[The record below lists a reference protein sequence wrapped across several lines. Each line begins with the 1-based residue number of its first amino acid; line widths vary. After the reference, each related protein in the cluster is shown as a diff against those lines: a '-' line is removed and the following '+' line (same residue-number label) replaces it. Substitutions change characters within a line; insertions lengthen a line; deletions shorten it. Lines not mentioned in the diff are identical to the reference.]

1 MMEDYDELLNNAFK
15 KVNIH
20 TKKSD
25 RFVLPAAKVFIAG
38 KTTIVDNIK
47 EIASVLNR
55 DKAHIIKYLSKELG
69 TAGKE
74 EDDRAIFQGRFSQ
87 NQINELIKDYS
98 NEYVIC
104 LECGRPDTRLI
115 RVGRVMTLKCDA
127 CGGHRPIKKV
137 RAKKTDTGSGSI

>member
-1 MMEDYDELLNNAFK
+1 MEDYDKLLDKAFK
-15 KVNIH
+15 KIPVQAIR
-20 TKKSD
+20 SD
-25 RFVLPAAKVFIAG
+25 RFVLPQARVFTSG
-38 KTTIVDNIK
+38 KTTIIDNMK
-47 EIASVLNR
+47 EIADTLNR

-74 EDDRAIFQGRFSQ
+74 EENRAIFQGRFSQ
-87 NQINELIKDYS
+87 NQINELIKYYS

-115 RVGRVMTLKCDA
+115 RVGRVMTLRCDA

-137 RAKKTDTGSGSI
+137 RAKKTSMDGGSS

>member
-1 MMEDYDELLNNAFK
+1 MMEDYDKLLDKAFK
-15 KVNIH
+15 KIP
-20 TKKSD
+20 TQAIKSD
-25 RFVLPAAKVFIAG
+25 RFVLPQAKVFISG

-55 DKAHIIKYLSKELG
+55 ERAHIIKYLSKELG

-74 EDDRAIFQGRFSQ
+74 EDDRAIFQGRFSPS
-87 NQINELIKDYS
+87 QINELIKDYS

-137 RAKKTDTGSGSI
+137 RAKKTDTGSRSI